1 MRVTSRGAACRCASP
16 CAQGVSRSNPG
27 FLSEQPRQ
35 QWEQSG
41 CNTGA
46 WRPAGQT
53 PLLRGWSRTLGLG
66 PQALA
71 PLGRFPQ
78 RTEAVAPSSLQFY
91 LARPLPR
98 LALSWNPGGW
108 LTAPAGCAGA
118 APFPRPLHGG
128 GSTPS
133 LWPSGCP
140 SLRPRATLAC
150 DSILRIWPVSG
161 HVASLFL
168 LLWAGRAGRVLTAG
182 APGKALRAHALRCLD
197 ECRGLPHRAR
207 SHLQIVDI
215 LREQRLGTTLQSNVL
230 CWQQLEG
237 NGVGEAHAF
246 MENMQ
251 VTRACREQ
259 SRWRGRHRGGE
270 PGAAGLM
277 EQREGPGFR
286 QRQKGEAQAGVS
298 LEGLQAA
305 MGVWPTEVLGG
316 AQPPVT
322 GHHQAASAAAQ
333 APPPRKSSGGFSS
346 SGEPP
351 ASPQEGRPWWRGRA
365 QLFSPWG
372 DP

>member
-1 MRVTSRGAACRCASP
+1 M
-16 CAQGVSRSNPG
+16 
-27 FLSEQPRQ
+27 
-35 QWEQSG
+35 
-41 CNTGA
+41 
-46 WRPAGQT
+46 
-53 PLLRGWSRTLGLG
+53 LRGWSRTLGLG

-78 RTEAVAPSSLQFY
+78 LTEAVAPSSLQFY

-98 LALSWNPGGW
+98 LTLSWNPGGW
-108 LTAPAGCAGA
+108 VTAPAGCAGT

-128 GSTPS
+128 GSTPR

-150 DSILRIWPVSG
+150 NSILRIWPVSG

-168 LLWAGRAGRVLTAG
+168 LLWAGRAGRVLTPG

-259 SRWRGRHRGGE
+259 SRRRGRHRGGE
-270 PGAAGLM
+270 PGAAGRM
-277 EQREGPGFR
+277 EQREGPGSR

-305 MGVWPTEVLGG
+305 MGVWPRRCLEGPSHLSLAVIRLQVLLRRPRLPERALADSLQVGSPQPHPRKGGPGGG
-316 AQPPVT
+316 AVLSCSLHGETPSQPGWDRAKCPCPLS
-322 GHHQAASAAAQ
+322 GFPPGPHGPDAGAS
-333 APPPRKSSGGFSS
+333 
-346 SGEPP
+346 
-351 ASPQEGRPWWRGRA
+351 
-365 QLFSPWG
+365 
-372 DP
+372 